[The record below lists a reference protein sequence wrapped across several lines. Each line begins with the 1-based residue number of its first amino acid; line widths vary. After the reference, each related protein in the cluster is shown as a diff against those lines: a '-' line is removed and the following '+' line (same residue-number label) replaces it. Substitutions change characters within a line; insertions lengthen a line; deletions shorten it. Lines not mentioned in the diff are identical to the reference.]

1 MQLLVKSIT
10 RSFIIFQALLSLK
23 KSSDKSSGYIF
34 NYKFICPKCIYT
46 TFNAKYNI

>member
-23 KSSDKSSGYIF
+23 NSDKSSGYIF

-46 TFNAKYNI
+46 TFNAKCNI